1 MKIIFRFFF
10 ILSLFFVFPLSAVEN
25 APQVDLKF
33 NLLSFQQLCPQPL
46 WKNVKVRWKGVKDLR
61 PQPELASLDSD
72 NSEKIYSSKPLN
84 EVFDSSLKQL
94 FQMCGM
100 QWAIEGQEPVWEL
113 EGVIEKFESGQKK
126 GVFTSKTMAQ
136 SQIKIIAKSFNRGI
150 EARAGYEIEMK
161 ASRFKSFKKI
171 ESSLQ
176 ELFEKTLQQ
185 ILKSPDLRN
194 IQSL

>member
-1 MKIIFRFFF
+1 MKRLFQTCL
-10 ILSLFFVFPLSAVEN
+10 ILSLFFVLPLRAAEN
-25 APQVDLKF
+25 TPQIDLKF
-33 NLLSFQQLCPQPL
+33 NLQNFQYECVHAP

-61 PQPELASLDSD
+61 AQPELASLDLD
-72 NSEKIYSSKPLN
+72 NAEKVYSSKPLN
-84 EVFDSSLKQL
+84 EVFDSSLQQL

-100 QWAIEGQEPVWEL
+100 QWAAEGQEAVWEL

-136 SQIKIIAKSFNRGI
+136 SQIKMIAKSFNRGI

-185 ILKSPDLRN
+185 ILKSPDLRK
-194 IQSL
+194 IQNP